1 MLLYLL
7 YPIVRFTLWV
17 FFRRLEVRGRDQ
29 VPKDRPLV
37 LVANHPNVMLD
48 VLLLAAFAPGPFP
61 RFLGKTTLF
70 KNAFYAFF
78 LRRFGGI
85 PVARSQDAGNQ
96 VGRNQDMLREA
107 CQTLRKGGSL
117 ALFPEG
123 LSRAG
128 LQLRPFKPGAAR
140 IALRA
145 EDEAGGHAG
154 VCLIPVGLTY
164 SDPSLFRSEVV
175 VQFGAPVEVG
185 DFLEAYRANHSDG
198 AQQLTSLLY
207 QRLLPLILHLENP
220 DLEGAIRDLVAVYR
234 EEILPQFPESA
245 ELHRRL
251 LAGQEL
257 IRAAQYFARTSPDM
271 VQVLATRLHHHLDQ
285 LRGLDLAPNALS
297 PGKTPPHGW
306 HLLLTLLFSPLA
318 LYGFLNNAL
327 PYFFPRLWAR
337 AYADEPEMGAT
348 VKLAAGVVAFPLY
361 YGLSMGLVFWI
372 WGWTLA
378 LEYGFTLPL
387 SGLFALYF
395 KEHFLERWPLWK
407 KWMAPRQRRR
417 LLQNLAAER
426 TQLIGDLDQLK
437 TRYLTLP
444 PEETP

>member
-29 VPKDRPLV
+29 VPRGRPLV

-48 VLLLAAFAPGPFP
+48 VLLLAAFAPGSFP

-70 KNAFYAFF
+70 KNAFYTFC
-78 LRRFGGI
+78 LRQLGGI

-107 CQTLRKGGSL
+107 CQTLRKGGAL

-128 LQLRPFKPGAAR
+128 MQLRPFKPGAAR

-145 EDEAGGHAG
+145 EDEGGGQAGI
-154 VCLIPVGLTY
+154 CLIPVGLTY
-164 SDPSLFRSEVV
+164 TDPSLFRSEVV
-175 VQFGAPVEVG
+175 VQFGAPLPVS
-185 DFLEAYRANHSDG
+185 DFLEAYRANHGDG

-245 ELHRRL
+245 ELHRQL

-271 VQVLATRLHHHLDQ
+271 VQVLTTGLRHHLDQ
-285 LRGLDLAPNALS
+285 LRRLDLAPNALS
-297 PGKTPPHGW
+297 PGASPPTLW
-306 HLLLTLLFSPLA
+306 HFLLTLLLSPLA

-327 PYFFPRLWAR
+327 PYFVPRLWAR
-337 AYADEPEMGAT
+337 AYADEPEMAAT
-348 VKLAAGVVAFPLY
+348 VKLAVGMVTFPVYYALRMGVA
-361 YGLSMGLVFWI
+361 FWI
-372 WGWTLA
+372 WGWTPA
-378 LEYGFTLPL
+378 LEYGLTLPL

-395 KEHFLERWPLWK
+395 KEHLLERWPLWE

-417 LLQNLAAER
+417 LLQDLAAER